1 MKIRRKQRE
10 KRTHAVAL
18 MLLVALACLCFIGY
32 WGVQGVLRVTDSWTE
47 NLPTI
52 ENTEFTYSARE
63 SVMYASDGTTKL
75 AQFQLEKR
83 YPVESDEVS
92 AYVKQATIDTEDV
105 RFYQHNGVDARG
117 IIRALA
123 NNVLGRSREGGS
135 TITMQ
140 LVRNTL
146 LTDEANDMS
155 IKRKVR
161 EAKLATELEKQYS
174 KDEILL
180 MYLNTVNY
188 GDGCYGIEAAARNYF
203 QVSASE
209 LTLAQAATLAG
220 IPQSPTNL
228 NPKVYPDACLT
239 RRNLVLDRML
249 SAGDITQEEHDAAQ
263 AEPLGLNPAEEV
275 PEDGIFAYP
284 YFTSYV
290 RNQLMKTDNPYGC
303 KYADLFEGGLTI
315 YTTLDTQMQD
325 QAEAACDNQRA
336 RMSSDLDCSLVAI
349 DATTGQ
355 VKAMV
360 GGSDYSQSQVN
371 LATGEGGSGRQAGS
385 TFKAFTL
392 AAAIE
397 EGINPLTRIDCSSP
411 MTKEIDGK
419 EQTFENFDN
428 ANYGIRTIQSAMAV
442 SANTGFLRLSEEIG
456 QAATTEMAKR
466 LGVESSMSTVYTTT
480 LGVASVTPLDMASSY
495 ATIANGGTK
504 HDTIA
509 ITKIVDSDGKVI
521 YEAKDEGTRVLSEE
535 VAGATTSVL
544 KQVFEASDGTASS
557 AKPSNGQEVAGKT
570 GTSTNFADHWLVGYT
585 PTLSVATWIG
595 NPAGSIKTDTSLNCN
610 ALWKDFMDQALAGT
624 ETKKFPETAKPTYN
638 NAFND
643 KQRAQYG
650 AEAEVE
656 EQSKTPTRI
665 GQGTTLAKDGRTAPN
680 VVGKTLEQA
689 TSTLSSW
696 KAGYITEASSTV
708 TKGSVIRQYNDDEG
722 MVVIVISS
730 GSNSNASNSSSST
743 GSTTTSSTESSTNT
757 GTTTT
762 TTVVSTP

>member
-10 KRTHAVAL
+10 KRTHAVAW
-18 MLLVALACLCFIGY
+18 LLVVALSCLCFIGF
-32 WGVQGVLRVTDSWTE
+32 WAVQGALRVTDSWVE
-47 NLPTI
+47 DLPSI
-52 ENTEFTYSARE
+52 EDTEFTSTARE

-83 YPVESDEVS
+83 YPVESSEVS
-92 AYVKQATIDTEDV
+92 SYVKQATIDTEDV
-105 RFYQHNGVDARG
+105 RFYQHNGVDPIG
-117 IIRALA
+117 ILRALV
-123 NNVLGRSREGGS
+123 NNALGRSREGGS

-140 LVRNTL
+140 LVRNTM
-146 LTDEANDMS
+146 LTDEATDMS
-155 IKRKVR
+155 MKRKVR
-161 EAKLATELEKQYS
+161 EAKLATELEKQYD

-188 GDGCYGIEAAARNYF
+188 GDGCYGIEAAAQNYF

-209 LTLAQAATLAG
+209 LTIAQAATLAG
-220 IPQSPTNL
+220 IPQSPTYL

-263 AEPLGLNPAEEV
+263 TEPLGLNPADEA
-275 PEDGIFAYP
+275 PEDGIYAYP

-290 RNQLMKTDNPYGC
+290 RNQLMETDNPYGC

-315 YTTLDTQMQD
+315 YTTLDTTMQN
-325 QAEAACDNQRA
+325 QAEAACAAQRA
-336 RMSSDLDCSLVAI
+336 RMSSDLDCALVAV

-360 GGSDYSQSQVN
+360 GGSDYSSSQVN
-371 LATGEGGSGRQAGS
+371 LATGAGGSGRQAGS

-397 EGINPLTRIDCSSP
+397 KGINPLTRIDCSSP
-411 MTKEIDGK
+411 MTKQINGQD
-419 EQTFENFDN
+419 QTFENFDN
-428 ANYGIRTIQSAMAV
+428 ANYGIRTIQSATAV
-442 SANTGFLRLSEEIG
+442 SANTGYLRLSEEIG

-466 LGVESSMSTVYTTT
+466 LGVESDMSTVYTST

-509 ITKIVDSDGKVI
+509 ITKIVDSNGNVI
-521 YEAKDEGTRVLSEE
+521 YEAKQEGTRVLSEE

-544 KQVFEASDGTASS
+544 KQVFEATDGTASS
-557 AKPSNGQEVAGKT
+557 AKPENGQEVAGKT
-570 GTSTNFADHWLVGYT
+570 GTSTDFADHWLVGYT

-595 NPAGSIKTDTSLNCN
+595 NPSGSIKTDTSLNCN
-610 ALWKDFMDQALAGT
+610 ALWKDFMDRALSGV
-624 ETKKFPETAKPTYN
+624 EVKKFPKTSKPTYN
-638 NAFND
+638 NTFND
-643 KQRAQYG
+643 KQKALYG

-656 EQSKTPTRI
+656 AQSQTPTRI
-665 GQGTTLAKDGRTAPN
+665 GQGTTLAKDGRTAPD
-680 VVGKTLEQA
+680 VVGKTLTEA

-696 KAGYITEASSTV
+696 KAGYITEASTTV
-708 TKGSVIRQYNDDEG
+708 AKDTVIRQYNDSDG
-722 MVVIVISS
+722 MVVIVVSS
-730 GSNSNASNSSSST
+730 GTNSATST
-743 GSTTTSSTESSTNT
+743 SATTTSGSAST
-757 GTTTT
+757 GTSSATTT
-762 TTVVSTP
+762 TTVVSTT